1 MPGIITVELLIE
13 MPEFHHRLKRMSE
26 QHEEYEVEA
35 IGVEVN
41 AQPIE
46 LYKVLKIANAV
57 SGGGEAKFV
66 IAEGYVAVNGELEQ
80 RKRRK
85 VYDGDIIE
93 FNEEFYLVICDQPI
107 TEQPSKPSASSAD
120 MASSADTAA
129 SVEKASSAVR
139 SEKNASRQGAE
150 KGKRQAAPGRSPS
163 KKGKG
168 NAKSSGNSKAA
179 RRGKSAGQGAN
190 RASGPADKAT
200 GRKPISF

>member
-1 MPGIITVELLIE
+1 
-13 MPEFHHRLKRMSE
+13 MSE

-85 VYDGDIIE
+85 VYDGDVIE

-150 KGKRQAAPGRSPS
+150 KGKRQAAPGRSPA